1 MGIRVGIVGS
11 RFVAAAHAEGLRQ
24 VPGVELTAVASPN
37 AEHAWEFR
45 RRFEVEH
52 AFADYKDMLSSDLVD
67 AITIACPNDL
77 HAQVTI
83 DAAAA
88 GKHVLVDKPMAMSLA
103 ECDRMIEA
111 CKKAGVILMYGENLC
126 FAPKYVRA
134 KQLADQGTL
143 GDVYYVR
150 QLECHFG
157 PHSDWFWDI
166 NRSGGGALMDMGCH
180 SIAYCRWVFGDTPIA
195 SVYAEASNFVHGKRT
210 KGDDHTVVMLRF
222 AESKRHPR
230 GGLGVAENAWARAGG
245 LDDRAEIYGSKGL
258 TVADIARGGA
268 LQTYS
273 AVGYGQA
280 GEKVEHTRGWT
291 WTSFDESWNYGF
303 PQEMAHF
310 ADCIENEKRPM
321 LTGEDGR
328 AVLEI
333 ICAAY
338 QSARTGRR
346 VSLPLK
352 TDSRKPVDYWLK
364 GEPQPKPRPEIPLS
378 MPAEPA
384 KEAPE
389 KAKPRAAAER
399 PKEAPA
405 EAKPEAEAAPG
416 KEVCAKPD
424 TTSEAAEPN
433 PVEDANSDAATEG
446 GEPPE
451 ATDEQPDAT
460 SEAAEPAEEPPEK
473 AAEDAAT

>member
-1 MGIRVGIVGS
+1 MSIRVGIIGS
-11 RFVAAAHAEGLRQ
+11 RFVASAHAEALRQ
-24 VPGVELTAVASPN
+24 TPGVELTAVASPN
-37 AEHAWEFR
+37 AEHAWEFH
-45 RRFEVEH
+45 RRFDVEH
-52 AFADYKDMLSSDLVD
+52 TFTDYKDLLSSGFVD

-134 KQLADQGTL
+134 KQLADQGAL
-143 GDVYYVR
+143 GNVYYVR
-150 QLECHFG
+150 QIECHFG

-166 NRSGGGALMDMGCH
+166 NRSGGGVLMDMGCH
-180 SIAYCRWVFGDTPIA
+180 SIAYCRWVFGNTPIE
-195 SVYAEASNFVHGKRT
+195 SVYAEAGNFVHGRRT
-210 KGDDHTVVMLRF
+210 QGDDHTVVMLRF
-222 AESKRHPR
+222 ARSKKHPR
-230 GGLGVAENAWARAGG
+230 GGLGVAENSWARAGG

-268 LQTYS
+268 LHTYS
-273 AVGYGQA
+273 ATGYEYA
-280 GEKVEHTRGWT
+280 GEKTERTRGWT
-291 WTSFDESWNYGF
+291 WTSFDEVWNYGF

-328 AVLEI
+328 AILEI

-338 QSARTGRR
+338 QSARTGAR
-346 VSLPLK
+346 VSLPLEA
-352 TDSRKPVDYWLK
+352 DSRKPVDYWLK
-364 GEPQPKPRPEIPLS
+364 GDPQTRARAEVPLS
-378 MPAEPA
+378 MPAALPENAEAETKPSAAPVSESDAGQAAPPPEPAEPA
-384 KEAPE
+384 KEA
-389 KAKPRAAAER
+389 
-399 PKEAPA
+399 
-405 EAKPEAEAAPG
+405 
-416 KEVCAKPD
+416 
-424 TTSEAAEPN
+424 
-433 PVEDANSDAATEG
+433 SD
-446 GEPPE
+446 EPPE
-451 ATDEQPDAT
+451 ASAIAQPATAADAGPNATSDDTEPPKADEQPDAT
-460 SEAAEPAEEPPEK
+460 TDAAEPAKKPLEE